1 MPNIKLKNKQ
11 GTENI
16 YTDINKIKV
25 IDENN
30 GEIEYTY
37 NNGSLDILS
46 NGVYNVDGKETVNV
60 KVNGGSV
67 SLQDKTVSPTVSQQ
81 IIESDDG
88 YDGLNTVTIS
98 AVTASIDSN
107 IIASNIKKGVSV
119 LGVDGTYEDISVQLS
134 IPSSKVT
141 EIVKV
146 DNKLY
151 LWRDE

>member
-11 GTENI
+11 GTENV

-81 IIESDDG
+81 IIEADDD

-146 DNKLY
+146 DDKLY

>member
-11 GTENI
+11 GTENV

-81 IIESDDG
+81 IIEADND

-98 AVTASIDSN
+98 AVTASIDSK
-107 IIASNIKKGVSV
+107 IIASNIKKGVSI

>member
-11 GTENI
+11 GTENV

-81 IIESDDG
+81 IIEADND

-107 IIASNIKKGVSV
+107 IIASNIKKGVSI

>member
-11 GTENI
+11 GTENV

-146 DNKLY
+146 DDKLY

>member
-11 GTENI
+11 GTENV

-81 IIESDDG
+81 IIKADDD

-146 DNKLY
+146 DDKLY

>member
-11 GTENI
+11 GTENV

-67 SLQDKTVSPTVSQQ
+67 SLQDKTVSPTISQQ
-81 IIESDDG
+81 IIEADDD

-146 DNKLY
+146 DDKLY

>member
-11 GTENI
+11 GTENV

-81 IIESDDG
+81 IIEADDG

-146 DNKLY
+146 DDKLY

>member
-11 GTENI
+11 GTENVYI
-16 YTDINKIKV
+16 DINKIKV

-81 IIESDDG
+81 IIEADDG

-146 DNKLY
+146 DDKLY

>member
-11 GTENI
+11 GTENV

-81 IIESDDG
+81 IIEADDD

-107 IIASNIKKGVSV
+107 ITASNIKKGVSV

-141 EIVKV
+141 EIIKV
-146 DNKLY
+146 DDKLY